1 MNADTTQRSDETAAT
16 SGGRTTT
23 RGQSEVIAVV
33 LLLVIVVLSLSVLVA
48 SGTTAIVETRDRA
61 EIGAAEHALAA
72 FDTDVSAV
80 AFGQSRAT
88 TDLGLRANDGEV
100 RYYDTGWI
108 RVAVDNETSAR
119 TVVVNES
126 LGTVEYRQAETTVAS
141 QGGGVWRS
149 DGDGSV
155 MLSRPEFHYRDR
167 TLTLPVV
174 SIDGETGLTSR
185 LDSRPD
191 GPLTQQ
197 YPNRTAGFSNPP
209 DSGSVT
215 VTVQSAYYDAW
226 GRYFEDETDAIVTY
240 DHASERVT
248 ATFVVLPGHT
258 TFDAGIIATSSTGE
272 LAVAGTGAYVN
283 SYDSSAGNYSQ
294 TNSANGLIQSAGD
307 VTATG
312 DSLVDGDVKSGG
324 TVNLQGSTEINGSA
338 YWTKAPEPDS
348 TEKSKVAGDVERI
361 DGVRS
366 VMPIDTFVATYAEQV
381 KDENDN
387 DETSAITDDQLT
399 TTGSSTE
406 LDAGRYYV
414 HNVTLDGE
422 SMTLNTTDGDV
433 TVVVRDYVKLEQGG
447 NITVEG
453 DGIARFVVA
462 GENDTTVSPTGL
474 GSKSVNFHVGK
485 KSAVHV
491 PGEDSRSFRVYGTR
505 DFNATI
511 AGSNSKKATFD
522 GLVYAPAGTNG
533 SGYVYIKQG
542 DLYGLAVTGN
552 LTVGQYGAA
561 HYDYGL
567 KGKTRI
573 RSPFSELEQLY
584 VTVHRVQV
592 ESEG

>member
-1 MNADTTQRSDETAAT
+1 MNADTTRRTEETGTTT
-16 SGGRTTT
+16 SGRRTTA

-33 LLLVIVVLSLSVLVA
+33 LLLVVVVLSLSVLVA

-61 EIGAAEHALAA
+61 EIGAAEHAFAA

-80 AFGQSRAT
+80 AFGQSRAS

-100 RYYDTGWI
+100 RYHDTGWV
-108 RVAVDNETSAR
+108 RVVVDNETSAEA
-119 TVVVNES
+119 VVVNES
-126 LGTVEYRQAETTVAS
+126 LGTVQYRQGETTIAS
-141 QGGGVWRS
+141 QGGGVWRR

-167 TLTLPVV
+167 TLTLPLV
-174 SIDGETGLTSR
+174 SMDGETGLSSR

-191 GPLTQQ
+191 GAPVQR
-197 YPNRTAGFSNPP
+197 YPNRTLGFSNPP

-215 VTVQSAYYDAW
+215 VTVQSEYYDAW
-226 GRYFEDETDAIVTY
+226 GRHFEAETDAIVSY
-240 DHASERVT
+240 DHANERVT
-248 ATFVVLPGHT
+248 VTFVVLPGHT

-283 SYDSSAGNYSQ
+283 SYDSADGNYSQ
-294 TNSANGLIQSAGD
+294 TRSADGLIQSAGD
-307 VTATG
+307 VTASG
-312 DSLVDGDVKSGG
+312 NSLVDGDVNSGG
-324 TVNLQGSTEINGSA
+324 TVELQGSTTINGSV
-338 YWTKAPEPDS
+338 YWTKVPEPDS
-348 TEKSKVAGDVERI
+348 TKVSGEVSSSN
-361 DGVRS
+361 GVQS
-366 VMPIDTFVATYAEQV
+366 VNPIDTFVATYAQRV
-381 KDENDN
+381 RDRNDN
-387 DETSAITDDQLT
+387 DRTSAISDEQLT
-399 TTGSSTE
+399 ITGSSAE

-433 TVVVRDYVKLEQGG
+433 TVVVRDYVKLERGG
-447 NITVEG
+447 NLTVEG
-453 DGIARFVVA
+453 DGIARLVVA

-474 GSKSVNFHVGK
+474 GSKAVNFHVGK
-485 KSAVHV
+485 GSAVHV
-491 PGEDSRSFRVYGTR
+491 PGEDSRHLRVYGNR
-505 DFNATI
+505 SFNATI
-511 AGSNSKKATFD
+511 AGSNSNRASFD
-522 GLVYAPAGTNG
+522 GLVYAPAGTDG

-584 VTVHRVQV
+584 VTVHRVRI
-592 ESEG
+592 ESGS